1 MRNLVLAASV
11 AVTVAGACGSG
22 SGGSGQA
29 ASCRSACSRCGG
41 DLCVDCSATSARLR
55 DEFETGLYACVLA
68 GSDAACDTLWSG
80 CAAQAA
86 TGLSARAIDTTYR
99 DACMAKRNQCASA
112 GVNFADDYCLQS
124 ALLTES
130 YVASAQQ
137 CLTQACDA
145 IQACLGPLFG

>member
-1 MRNLVLAASV
+1 MRNLVVAALV
-11 AVTVAGACGSG
+11 ALMVGACGSG
-22 SGGSGQA
+22 SGGSSQA
-29 ASCRSACSRCGG
+29 SSCRSACSRCGG

-55 DEFETGLYACVLA
+55 DDFETGLYACVLA

-86 TGLSARAIDTTYR
+86 TGLSTRPIDTTYR
-99 DACMAKRNQCASA
+99 DACTTKRNQCASA

-130 YVASAQQ
+130 VVTSAQQ

-145 IQACLGPLFG
+145 IQTCLGPLFG